1 MKIFYRLLDPRS
13 EETTRHEPTDPTGP
27 DGSNGWRTGSN
38 QTAWQEY
45 RAPPVAG
52 LVDSGLRRT
61 SQPSQENDC
70 CYGRRRG
77 TRPPLMQATD
87 SMSPRHTMG
96 GGRRRKSTGHTALA
110 SRRARRLSRHHG
122 MLETNTALD
131 RSRPKRLL
139 RRGQVRGHMS
149 ETSPRAK
156 AGNLPAGCR
165 DQGQTSLHYRGRPQ
179 RHPCRDQ
186 GRPLQSQIHHRRRG
200 RVRRP

>member
-45 RAPPVAG
+45 RAPPVAR

-96 GGRRRKSTGHTALA
+96 GCRRRKSTGHTCACL
-110 SRRARRLSRHHG
+110 SRRSQRTGSSWHHG
-122 MLETNTALD
+122 TAVETNTVPRLY
-131 RSRPKRLL
+131 RPAKETPPARPGM
-139 RRGQVRGHMS
+139 RPYVRDL
-149 ETSPRAK
+149 
-156 AGNLPAGCR
+156 AGG
-165 DQGQTSLHYRGRPQ
+165 
-179 RHPCRDQ
+179 
-186 GRPLQSQIHHRRRG
+186 
-200 RVRRP
+200 